1 MPVLQN
7 PGLLVDWAG
16 YDGRGRDAE
25 ETDTSR
31 DEVRVD
37 ESWDRMN
44 RLPATLS
51 TSPLLGMSFD
61 SNSLLSTGY
70 IAKWALEVY

>member
-7 PGLLVDWAG
+7 PGLLVDWAR

-61 SNSLLSTGY
+61 SNSLLSPGY